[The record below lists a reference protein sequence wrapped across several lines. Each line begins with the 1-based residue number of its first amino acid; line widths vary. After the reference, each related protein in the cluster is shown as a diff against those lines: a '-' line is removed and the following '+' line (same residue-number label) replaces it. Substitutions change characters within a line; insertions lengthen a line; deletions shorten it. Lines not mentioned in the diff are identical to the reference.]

1 MKTARYITTG
11 DIVTIEEERGN
22 WTRVSHFG
30 SSQFVPT
37 QLLEPVEFIPPTAS
51 DSPKSSS
58 ISSSPKKA
66 PKGSSSDD
74 VSMFLREM
82 ETEED
87 LRNVCKDVGIEF
99 PQRSSMGLTKMAIG
113 NQLRKLIKNGEY
125 ELSWA

>member
-37 QLLEPVEFIPPTAS
+37 QLLESVAAVPVFADPN
-51 DSPKSSS
+51 SPA
-58 ISSSPKKA
+58 ISPAPKKA

>member
-11 DIVTIEEERGN
+11 EIVTIEEERGN

-37 QLLEPVEFIPPTAS
+37 QLLEPVAAAPVPAPAPP
-51 DSPKSSS
+51 S
-58 ISSSPKKA
+58 ISPAPKKA

-82 ETEED
+82 ETEDD
-87 LRNVCKDVGIEF
+87 LRNVCKDVGIDY
-99 PQRSSMGLTKMAIG
+99 PVRSSMGLTKMAIG

-125 ELSWA
+125 ELEWA